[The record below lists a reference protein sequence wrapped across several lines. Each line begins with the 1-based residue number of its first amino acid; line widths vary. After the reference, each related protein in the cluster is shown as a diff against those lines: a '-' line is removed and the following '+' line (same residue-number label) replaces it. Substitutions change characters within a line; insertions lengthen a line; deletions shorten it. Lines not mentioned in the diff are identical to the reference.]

1 MEGLPG
7 AQGWRKWDL
16 SRFLRS
22 TRATCEGGVRE
33 GEHRQSAVADM
44 LRAERRPRGARL
56 GESLRDWTKSIAIA
70 FLLFL
75 VIRSSV
81 IEAFKIPTSSMEG
94 TLLVGDFL
102 LVNKAVYGPRL
113 PGTDVALPAF
123 VEPERGD
130 VIVFHPPHEPE
141 KNYVKRL
148 VGVAGDTLEMD
159 GKKLYLNGAPMY
171 EPYAQYVDGRGDAVH
186 PDMEWQS
193 NHLIAS
199 ERRAYQPTRDN
210 WGPIVVPEDR
220 YFVLGDNRDNSEDS
234 RYWGFVSRSEIRG
247 RPWFV
252 YYSYEPSIERA
263 VSWLSSVRWSRLGT
277 VIR

>member
-1 MEGLPG
+1 M
-7 AQGWRKWDL
+7 
-16 SRFLRS
+16 
-22 TRATCEGGVRE
+22 RE
-33 GEHRQSAVADM
+33 GEHGQSAVPEG
-44 LRAERRPRGARL
+44 LRAERRSRGARL
-56 GESLRDWTKSIAIA
+56 SESLRDWAKSIAIA

-81 IEAFKIPTSSMEG
+81 VEAFKIPTSSMEG

-113 PGTDVALPAF
+113 PGSDLALPAF
-123 VEPERGD
+123 ADPERGD

-148 VGVAGDTLEMD
+148 VGVAGDTLEMHE
-159 GKKLYLNGAPMY
+159 KKLYLNAVPVD
-171 EPYAQYVDGRGDAVH
+171 EPYVQYVDGRGDAVH

-199 ERRAYQPTRDN
+199 ERRPYQPTRDN
-210 WGPIVVPEDR
+210 WGPIVVPEGH

-234 RYWGFVSRSEIRG
+234 RYWGFVPRGEIRG

-252 YYSYEPSIERA
+252 YYSYEPSIQSA
-263 VSWLSSVRWSRLGT
+263 VSWLSSVRWARLGT
-277 VIR
+277 VIH